1 MSPVTVPVRKAPV
14 FPVSFGVSAAL
25 PLSRSWV
32 LTAGLDY
39 TQRDGYRVYDNNP
52 LSLTLHYLGIPV
64 DIHYYFN
71 PESRWRFYLG
81 AGVHAGKCIAAT
93 GGEPLQDP
101 VLFSGR
107 VMAGTDFRLLPG
119 VRFYL
124 APAVSGFFNRSA
136 YINSWDDK
144 AYFQLR
150 AGLSFDLK

>member
-1 MSPVTVPVRKAPV
+1 MRNRLEVDDGAAV
-14 FPVSFGVSAAL
+14 GV
-25 PLSRSWV
+25 
-32 LTAGLDY
+32 G
-39 TQRDGYRVYDNNP
+39 
-52 LSLTLHYLGIPV
+52 
-64 DIHYYFN
+64 
-71 PESRWRFYLG
+71 FYE
-81 AGVHAGKCIAAT
+81 T

-101 VLFSGR
+101 VLFSGS

-150 AGLSFDLK
+150 AGLSFYLK